1 MAEAVSTQCSSR
13 TVTAQIPPSD
23 GVSAYNVVWDVLLCF
38 VTVEKVSFE
47 AQKAKIRQ
55 ESYLEGRRYRQ
66 RVSRKKEIK
75 M

>member
-1 MAEAVSTQCSSR
+1 MAEAVSTQSSTR

-23 GVSAYNVVWDVLLCF
+23 GVSAYGIVWNVLLCF

-47 AQKAKIRQ
+47 TQKAKIRQ